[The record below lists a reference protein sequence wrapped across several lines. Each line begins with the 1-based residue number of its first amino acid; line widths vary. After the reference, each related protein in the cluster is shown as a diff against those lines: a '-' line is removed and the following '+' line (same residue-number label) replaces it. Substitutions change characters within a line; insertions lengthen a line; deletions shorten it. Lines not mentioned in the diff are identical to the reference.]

1 MGGQVYRTRGQYMFY
16 GGENS
21 DILPRVVRR
30 RSSLIF
36 IRYYE
41 RGEEE
46 KKVVVLEGGS

>member
-1 MGGQVYRTRGQYMFY
+1 VQNTGTVHVLW
-16 GGENS
+16 GENS
-21 DILPRVVRR
+21 DILPRVARR